1 MVILAI
7 EEEGNSHHYI
17 VSAWQNLRNKR
28 IGFYSLLRKAKSSG
42 LFWVAL
48 CLAAI
53 VGITFGATW
62 WLWPYLSKEET
73 PTNILQNMTFV
84 AAAFATAVF
93 AFWRISVAKG
103 HVELAKQE
111 HYHTRFQR
119 ASMLLAKQGT
129 SNSHAR
135 ISGLHAFRYLII
147 DAPELSLE
155 AIEVITSFL
164 IQTPV
169 DDDHA
174 VSELTLAKMTAE
186 FICDTIENK
195 RILDVRSIE
204 RLRSEVAYAIREA
217 AKNFVAAGRDP
228 FERPVR

>member
-1 MVILAI
+1 M
-7 EEEGNSHHYI
+7 
-17 VSAWQNLRNKR
+17 R
-28 IGFYSLLRKAKSSG
+28 IAFRSLLQKAKSSG

-53 VGITFGATW
+53 VAVTIGVTW

-73 PTNILQNMTFV
+73 PTNILRNVTFV
-84 AAAFATAVF
+84 AAAIATAVF

-103 HVELAKQE
+103 QVELARQE
-111 HYHTRFQR
+111 HYHSRFQR
-119 ASMLLAKQGT
+119 ASMLLAKQGP

-135 ISGLHAFRYLII
+135 ISGLHAFRYLTI
-147 DAPELSLE
+147 DAPELGLE

-174 VSELTLAKMTAE
+174 VSELTLARMTAQS
-186 FICDTIENK
+186 ICDTIESK
-195 RILDVRSIE
+195 RMFDADSRQ
-204 RLRSEVAYAIREA
+204 RLRREVAYAIGEA
-217 AKNFVAAGRDP
+217 AKNFMAAGHNP